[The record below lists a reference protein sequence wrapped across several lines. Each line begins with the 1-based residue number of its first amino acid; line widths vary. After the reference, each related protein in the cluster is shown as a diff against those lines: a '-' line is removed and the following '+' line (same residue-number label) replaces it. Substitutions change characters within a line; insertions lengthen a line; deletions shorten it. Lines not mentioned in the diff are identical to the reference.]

1 MQPAAYDCSLLPPT
15 VAACRLRSQPAAYGC
30 SLLPPTVAYGCSLLP
45 PTVAACRLRLQARL
59 AEQVVGQDEALRVVS
74 DAVRV
79 SRAGLQA
86 AERPLG
92 AFLLVGPTGTRV
104 SEE

>member
-1 MQPAAYDCSLLPPT
+1 MGAEQIAEVVARATGIPVASLM
-15 VAACRLRSQPAAYGC
+15 AGERDK
-30 SLLPPTVAYGCSLLP
+30 LLHME
-45 PTVAACRLRLQARL
+45 ARL

-86 AERPLG
+86 VP
-92 AFLLVGPTGTRV
+92 
-104 SEE
+104 